1 MTNHTENLFKK
12 TLLSINNINVVTF
25 LILAV
30 LTSCTNTTESN
41 KEKPTVTSVVEN
53 GVSNNN
59 PESPNGDV
67 DLEEVYQ
74 NAEKMP
80 EFIGGIKKFRDF
92 LSNNLVYP
100 EWEKAQK
107 IEGNVFVTFIIEKDG
122 SVSTLKVVRAPFGS
136 KNLSD
141 EAVRVL
147 RLMPKWIPGEIE
159 GEKVRVSYT
168 LPIMFK
174 L

>member
-1 MTNHTENLFKK
+1 MKNQTENLFKK
-12 TLLSINNINVVTF
+12 ILLSNNSIHFVAF
-25 LILAV
+25 LILAM
-30 LTSCTNTTESN
+30 LTSCTNNTESN
-41 KEKPTVTSVVEN
+41 KEKPTGPSVVEN
-53 GVSNNN
+53 GVSNSN
-59 PESPNGDV
+59 PESQNGDV
-67 DLEEVYQ
+67 DLDEVYQ

-80 EFIGGIKKFRDF
+80 EFIGGIQKFRDF
-92 LSNNLVYP
+92 LNNNLVYP

-107 IEGNVFVTFIIEKDG
+107 IEGNVFVTFIIEKNG
-122 SVSTLKVVRAPFGS
+122 SVSTLKVVRAPYGS

-168 LPIMFK
+168 LPIQFK

>member
-12 TLLSINNINVVTF
+12 KLLSINNIYVVAF
-25 LILAV
+25 LILAM
-30 LTSCTNTTESN
+30 LTSCTNNPESN
-41 KEKPTVTSVVEN
+41 KEKPTVPSVVEN

-59 PESPNGDV
+59 PENQNATIDF
-67 DLEEVYQ
+67 DRVYQ

-80 EFIGGIKKFRDF
+80 EYIGGIQKFRDF
-92 LSNNLVYP
+92 LNNNLVYP
-100 EWEKAQK
+100 EKEKAQK
-107 IEGNVFVTFIIEKDG
+107 IEGKVFVTFIIEKDG
-122 SVSTLKVVRAPFGS
+122 SVSTLKVVRAPDGS

-168 LPIMFK
+168 LPIQFK